1 LFSLVF
7 SPIFSPITSCTTGKT
22 IVPLHRNQENSSNAP
37 ERNNN
42 NRMSIAKDTMRNKP
56 LKKQIKKTNEN
67 N

>member
-1 LFSLVF
+1 
-7 SPIFSPITSCTTGKT
+7 
-22 IVPLHRNQENSSNAP
+22 LHRNQENSSNAP
-37 ERNNN
+37 ERN